1 MIKLL
6 DILNEAEEFPITDP
20 EGKKI
25 ASFKPKNP
33 EDIEA
38 LKRGYKSIKTSI
50 DPETGQMTTE
60 FEALPKFDD
69 IRRKILMYRKEFQP
83 FKFSNNEDIA
93 KLSKDLNTTLTKAS
107 QMIFALDRMLEL
119 QKKTEK

>member
-1 MIKLL
+1 MIKLT
-6 DILNEAEEFPITDP
+6 DILKEAESPVT
-20 EGKKI
+20 GKGGEKI
-25 ASFKPKNP
+25 AAFKPKNP